1 MQLNVL
7 ILPGDG
13 IGVEVTRQAVRVLE
27 KVCSTFGHNLHLT
40 EGLLGGIAIHQT
52 GTPFPDETAKL
63 AVEADATLMSAA
75 ASAIATINVM
85 PLVPGDDVTCLR
97 MARTKLRAMLLH
109 LSREIEKGAS

>member
-63 AVEADATLMSAA
+63 AVEADATLMGAVGLPEFDNAPPCLLYTSP
-75 ASAIATINVM
+75 S
-85 PLVPGDDVTCLR
+85 PRDV
-97 MARTKLRAMLLH
+97 
-109 LSREIEKGAS
+109 